1 MRTIYKKLADLSTNL
16 FKSKYVPFISEVEEF
31 NDMMGKSYQNRTE
44 PTIEPADAQ
53 FVINFIQEELDELKE
68 AVIKAVWYGHDEKP
82 EMIHVSEDFAEQYY
96 NENHKPN

>member
-1 MRTIYKKLADLSTNL
+1 MKQRTIQELIEALNVVNEYGNIEYSEYSYLHNCISMSLTKLQA
-16 FKSKYVPFISEVEEF
+16 KHEE
-31 NDMMGKSYQNRTE
+31 
-44 PTIEPADAQ
+44 
-53 FVINFIQEELDELKE
+53 ELKE